1 MASTISNIT
10 AAFTHA
16 KLDSI
21 EGEPNYESLKKLRE
35 QLGENA
41 ARILTTYGGGKYGH
55 LGLII
60 KPNVYLTLAGTAFE
74 ILNDPGLYDENI
86 NEQAL
91 ATQRSRMEHE
101 HDKRKAEYDLCI
113 AVNNALKNQII
124 EAIKGPYL
132 MKLRDQ

>member
-1 MASTISNIT
+1 MALTISNIT

-41 ARILTTYGGGKYGH
+41 ARIPTTYGGGKYGH

-60 KPNVYLTLAGTAFE
+60 KPSVYLTLAGTAFE
-74 ILNDPGLYDENI
+74 IPNDPGIYDVTI
-86 NEQAL
+86 N
-91 ATQRSRMEHE
+91 
-101 HDKRKAEYDLCI
+101 
-113 AVNNALKNQII
+113 
-124 EAIKGPYL
+124 
-132 MKLRDQ
+132 